1 MDTYHCKGH
10 VDHVKA
16 LNRLAM
22 KLLQQIFVFTV
33 IVASSCKQG
42 EKPGE
47 EAEYS
52 GNPIFPGWY
61 ADPEGIIFDD
71 EYWIYPTYSDHYEFP
86 DTSTGLSET
95 QVALRKNA
103 INPQYL
109 IQTFFDAFSSTDLI
123 QWQKHS
129 RVLDI
134 KDVDWAAYSL
144 WAPSIIRANNKYY
157 LFFSAND
164 IQSNEEPGGIG
175 VAVSDD
181 PGGPFVDALG
191 KPLINEF
198 HNDAQ
203 PIDQFVFKDD
213 DGQIYMYYGGWR
225 HCNVVKMSPD
235 LLSLEPFVDGEY
247 FKEITPE
254 GYVEG
259 PFVLK
264 RKNKYYLMWSEGGW
278 GGPDYRV
285 AYAMG
290 DSPLGPFDKIGTIL
304 QQDSTIAR
312 GAGHHSVISI
322 PETDEHY
329 IVYHRR
335 PLETEDPHH
344 RETCMDKLT
353 FDGDGYIHPV
363 KMTFKGVSKRN
374 LKE

>member
-1 MDTYHCKGH
+1 M
-10 VDHVKA
+10 
-16 LNRLAM
+16 
-22 KLLQQIFVFTV
+22 V
-33 IVASSCKQG
+33 IVTYSCT
-42 EKPGE
+42 PGTRQDQ
-47 EAEYS
+47 ALTYS

-71 EYWIYPTYSDHYEFP
+71 EYWIYPTYSDHYAIP
-86 DTSTGLSET
+86 DTSTGLSES
-95 QVALRKNA
+95 QRSLRKNA

-109 IQTFFDAFSSTDLI
+109 IQTFFDAFSSEDLI
-123 QWQKHS
+123 HWQKHPH
-129 RVLDI
+129 VLDI
-134 KDVDWAAYSL
+134 KDVKWAAYSL
-144 WAPSIIRANNKYY
+144 WAPSIIRANNRYY

-181 PGGPFVDALG
+181 PAGPFVDALG
-191 KPLINEF
+191 KPLIKEF

-203 PIDQFVFKDD
+203 PIDQFVYKDT

-225 HCNVVKMSPD
+225 HCNVVKLSPD
-235 LLSLEPFVDGEY
+235 LLSLEPFENGEY
-247 FKEITPE
+247 YREITPE

-264 RKNKYYLMWSEGGW
+264 RNNIYYLMWSEGGW

-290 DSPLGPFDKIGTIL
+290 DSPLGPFEKIGTIL
-304 QQDSTIAR
+304 QQDSSIAR

-322 PETDEHY
+322 PDSDDHY

-335 PLETEDPHH
+335 PLNTDHPHH
-344 RETCMDKLT
+344 RETCMDRLT
-353 FDGDGYIHPV
+353 FDRDGFINPV
-363 KMTFKGVSKRN
+363 KMTFEGVGKRT

>member
-1 MDTYHCKGH
+1 MDTYHGQGY
-10 VDHVKA
+10 VAYVKA
-16 LNRLAM
+16 LGRLAM
-22 KLLQQIFVFTV
+22 RIEIKIFIAIV
-33 IVASSCKQG
+33 ILASSCTPG
-42 EKPGE
+42 EKPNE
-47 EAEYS
+47 EADYS

-61 ADPEGIIFDD
+61 ADPEGIIFDH
-71 EYWIYPTYSDHYEFP
+71 EYWIYPTYSDHYEIP
-86 DTSTGLSET
+86 DTSNGFSET
-95 QVALRKNA
+95 QLALRENA

-109 IQTFFDAFSSTDLI
+109 IQTFFDAFSSRDLI
-123 QWQKHS
+123 QWQKHTH
-129 RVLDI
+129 VLDI
-134 KDVDWAAYSL
+134 RDVDWAAYSL

-164 IQSNEEPGGIG
+164 IQSNDEPGGIG

-181 PGGPFVDALG
+181 PAGPFVDALG

-213 DGQIYMYYGGWR
+213 DGQVYMYYGGWR
-225 HCNVVKMSPD
+225 HCNVVKLSPD
-235 LLSLEPFVDGEY
+235 LLSLEPFDDGAY
-247 FKEITPE
+247 YKEITPE

-264 RKNKYYLMWSEGGW
+264 RNNKYYLMWSEGGW
-278 GGPDYRV
+278 GGPNYSV

-322 PETDEHY
+322 PDTDEHY

-335 PLETEDPHH
+335 PLETDDPHH
-344 RETCMDKLT
+344 RETCMDKLN
-353 FDGDGYIHPV
+353 FDRDGYIEAV
-363 KMTFKGVSKRN
+363 KMTFQGVAKRT
-374 LKE
+374 L